1 MKRRFVIFS
10 IVVASLLSPVVRAE
24 GSLSDAQLNIIRTNC
39 LSAQISL
46 QHVQESD
53 KLTRINLGNRYE
65 TMLRLMTNFNSR
77 VAQNK
82 VDAPN
87 LITIA
92 SDYQNMWDTFRAEYT
107 TYDDGLSA
115 LILLDCRN
123 EPTSFYD
130 QMSSLRA
137 ERNGLADKVKQFD
150 GLLDQY
156 QQGVNTVSQKQ
167 GNTQ

>member
-1 MKRRFVIFS
+1 MKRRFIVFAVI
-10 IVVASLLSPVVRAE
+10 ITTLLSPVVRAE
-24 GSLSDAQLNIIRTNC
+24 GSLSDTQLNAIRTNC
-39 LSAQISL
+39 LNAQINL

-82 VDAPN
+82 VDAPD

-92 SDYQNMWDTFRAEYT
+92 SDYQKKWDAFRTDYT
-107 TYDDGLSA
+107 TYYDGLTA
-115 LILLDCRN
+115 LMLLDCRN
-123 EPTSFYD
+123 QPTSFYD
-130 QMSSLRA
+130 QMSALRA
-137 ERNGLADKVKQFD
+137 ERNGLADSVKQF
-150 GLLDQY
+150 GTLLDQY
-156 QQGVNTVSQKQ
+156 QQGVNTVKQKQ